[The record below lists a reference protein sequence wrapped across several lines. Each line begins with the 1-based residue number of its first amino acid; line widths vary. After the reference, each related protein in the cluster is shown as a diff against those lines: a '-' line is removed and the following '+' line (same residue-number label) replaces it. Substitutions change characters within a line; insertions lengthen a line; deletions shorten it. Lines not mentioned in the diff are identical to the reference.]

1 MTFTSW
7 RSTLYFLSAGVAAP
21 LPVTMKWMTL
31 PKQRFSHSHLFHAV
45 SLRLKLSGIRLI
57 SEIGQH
63 IKILGLASFRGGSGC
78 LRRGRGVLHW
88 IIGRFVDRYLIQLKR
103 MIPPLI
109 MPFSVLNQINL
120 YRNTLRSNIPTADA
134 DFHLDHSQIPPNG
147 WSSDEQGSS
156 NPRQGRLGDAG
167 GPTASGETSATS
179 SPTLNGDDGGE
190 KAARE
195 EQEQFVFKA
204 SHDLLVLEGV
214 DEDAEGADSTMRDEL
229 IMMARDDPM
238 WMAEL
243 RKYLQK
249 EEKEREQVQKECAVR
264 LARWRE
270 GIFVQPT

>member
-1 MTFTSW
+1 
-7 RSTLYFLSAGVAAP
+7 
-21 LPVTMKWMTL
+21 
-31 PKQRFSHSHLFHAV
+31 
-45 SLRLKLSGIRLI
+45 
-57 SEIGQH
+57 
-63 IKILGLASFRGGSGC
+63 
-78 LRRGRGVLHW
+78 
-88 IIGRFVDRYLIQLKR
+88 

-156 NPRQGRLGDAG
+156 NPRQGQLGDAG

-190 KAARE
+190 KAAGE
-195 EQEQFVFKA
+195 EQEQFAFKA